1 MDVMENITDTLKGG
15 LVNGPTLY
23 ITQKLVSSVDSMGAN
38 YLPAAV
44 PQELRTPV
52 LGLVLASLPLLISQG
67 KLAHKVSEYTMAN
80 AVAQTLALAG
90 NGGTGGPGVLDKA
103 INPLFDKIA
112 AMGAPAAPGAT
123 NGGYFAPNTKGG
135 YFVPR
140 TTQGYVQAPMAGM
153 RSGMRGLT
161 TEHSSN

>member
-1 MDVMENITDTLKGG
+1 MDIMREITDTLKGG
-15 LVNGPTLY
+15 LVDGPTLY

-44 PQELRTPV
+44 PQEVRTPL
-52 LGLVLASLPLLISQG
+52 LGMGLAMLPLLVSRG
-67 KLAHKVSEYTMAN
+67 KLASKISEYTMAN

-112 AMGAPAAPGAT
+112 GMGAPTAPTGT
-123 NGGYFAPNTKGG
+123 NGYVA
-135 YFVPR
+135 PR
-140 TTQGYVQAPMAGM
+140 TTAGYVAQRSTAGYVQPRATAGM
-153 RSGMRGLT
+153 RTGMRGMT
-161 TEHSSN
+161 TEHA